1 MDMKKDTRPPL
12 SKNRK
17 SYYDFRKDYPGNAYT
32 QMRKQENSEIY
43 DTKGKIKL
51 ALCVLGVVVL
61 FLLAYFVTYTL
72 LEISHQPIG

>member
-1 MDMKKDTRPPL
+1 MAKKKESMPVL

-17 SYYDFRKDYPGNAYT
+17 SFYDFGKDYPGSAYA
-32 QMRKQENSEIY
+32 QMREKDSNEIY

-51 ALCVLGVVVL
+51 AFKILGVVVL
-61 FLLAYFVTYTL
+61 FLLAYFITYML

>member
-1 MDMKKDTRPPL
+1 MAKKKVSKPPL

-17 SYYDFRKDYPGNAYT
+17 SFYDFRKDYPGNAYT
-32 QMRKQENSEIY
+32 RMREKENSEIY

-51 ALCVLGVVVL
+51 AFAILGVVLL